1 MDPNRLRLNFGGA
14 GGGYNNDRNYS
25 ATDGRVFP
33 TTPSTFPQPVFP
45 VQNGQIPNDY
55 ANPGVQSPTG
65 FGGQPSSGYFMNPPS
80 SQYQYSQQQHSQYQN
95 GYPTPNLQAPQ
106 TSYQQRP
113 GYGNDPTTGLARQ
126 FSNQNLGSNQRQA
139 SPFGRQPSP
148 SNQRPRNAAGPG
160 QTSHGSHLAA
170 PSAGNDGR
178 SEADQNERPPER
190 NPDKY
195 STNVQKRGQALH
207 VAVEAFF
214 RENIARARERNVR

>member
-14 GGGYNNDRNYS
+14 GGGYNNDRNYA

-45 VQNGQIPNDY
+45 VQNGQAPNDY
-55 ANPGVQSPTG
+55 SNAQMQTPSAY
-65 FGGQPSSGYFMNPPS
+65 GGQPASGYFSNPP
-80 SQYQYSQQQHSQYQN
+80 SQYQYGQQQQYPQYQN
-95 GYPTPNLQAPQ
+95 GYQSPNFQAPQ
-106 TSYQQRP
+106 SSYQQRP
-113 GYGNDPTTGLARQ
+113 GYGADPTLGLVRQ

-148 SNQRPRNAAGPG
+148 SNQRPRNQAGPG
-160 QTSHGSHLAA
+160 QAMYGSHLAA
-170 PSAGNDGR
+170 PGTGKDGR
-178 SEADQNERPPER
+178 SESEQNERPPER

-207 VAVEAFF
+207 AAVEAFF
-214 RENIARARERNVR
+214 RENISRARERNAR